1 MNVDFFARGEC
12 LMIIGIGNYNGFFS
26 GCNAWVELFFS
37 EMFLENKQS
46 LSFTCFNARLSLML
60 HQRKKIFWVA
70 PELFSMKKGR
80 PGWYFRNTNLGFQ
93 LNKQSK
99 LDPTQTTPLLLCLL
113 NPQKVVASCIGYDL
127 FIVLRI
133 SGVICKASCIFFVI
147 LEAFLC

>member
-1 MNVDFFARGEC
+1 MVNVDFFARGEC
-12 LMIIGIGNYNGFFS
+12 LMIIGIVNCNEFFS

-99 LDPTQTTPLLLCLL
+99 LDPTQTTPLPSIRKKAVEGKIGGLE
-113 NPQKVVASCIGYDL
+113 PAVVSP
-127 FIVLRI
+127 
-133 SGVICKASCIFFVI
+133 
-147 LEAFLC
+147 EAPKK